1 MMKNE
6 EDFTKT
12 SSRGEEMAENRN
24 YYKKKIVLLLF
35 ILTIVFGL
43 FSLYQ
48 YYRVKITNPFQLLS
62 AVLYGTIKLFLFAAP
77 LSAEAN
83 AGVMYEFAKWMA
95 PILTSAFIFT
105 QISNILLHSKNVIL
119 NRMSG
124 NHIVLFGSGKMTE
137 ILIGNLKKA
146 KKNYRLSLVS
156 GDFLDERLKNQYERK
171 GIACYRLDFGKS
183 DKNEIRELFTT
194 LKIKNAKY
202 LFFTAESDLENFSLY
217 AGVIERIKPGRGM
230 TAYVHSESG
239 TVAAYMEDLLSEER
253 NKEESLK
260 KLDTVHFNERD
271 LSIRMLLQEKLV
283 RDSLFQSLNGL
294 STLSAPE
301 NEASENREGES
312 GSQNGATENREEEV
326 LSVDNMEKRIRPPH
340 ILLFGVNEL
349 SLPLFKQLANDATF
363 SLTKKTKITVLDEDA
378 EKKVAEILSIYG
390 ETAVEDFSKRK
401 TPSSGLTM
409 ALDIE
414 WFALGDSS
422 KEAVQKE
429 HLDNYL
435 RELAKRD
442 TPDLFFLMDK
452 DIVKNLKTL
461 HLINL
466 YFNQSAKIIR
476 NVTRV
481 DLTELLPKKGGAIR
495 SFGDISEI
503 LTENV
508 LIRESLDRRAKAFN
522 ESYNKAARL
531 SGMGEGT
538 SWNALSYVKKNS
550 SRLSATHQVV
560 KEEILRKVFPGKKD
574 ADIRDY
580 CKEKLSEFREL
591 QKGQKE
597 HPEEFHQRFSC
608 FLAENPLLDFLSRLE
623 HKRWCNSYYAMGF
636 RYGEKKDENR
646 KTHPCLIKD
655 WGEVI
660 GEKFALCHPE
670 YDLLSVFC
678 LFQEES

>member
-1 MMKNE
+1 M
-6 EDFTKT
+6 T
-12 SSRGEEMAENRN
+12 ENRN
-24 YYKKKIVLLLF
+24 YYKKKIVLLLC
-35 ILTIVFGL
+35 ILTIVFGV

-48 YYRVKITNPFQLLS
+48 YYRGKITNPFQLLS

-83 AGVMYEFAKWMA
+83 AGIMYEFAKWMA

-119 NRMSG
+119 NRLSG

-137 ILIGNLKKA
+137 LLIGNLKKS
-146 KKNYRLSLVS
+146 KKKYRLSLIS
-156 GDFLDERLKNQYERK
+156 ADFLDERLKNQYERK

-202 LFFTAESDLENFSLY
+202 LFFTAESDLDNFSLY
-217 AGVIERIKPGRGM
+217 AGVIERIKPARAM

-239 TVAAYMEDLLSEER
+239 TVATYMEELLSEER
-253 NKEESLK
+253 KKEESLQ

-294 STLSAPE
+294 STLRAPE

-476 NVTRV
+476 NVTQV

>member
-1 MMKNE
+1 M
-6 EDFTKT
+6 T
-12 SSRGEEMAENRN
+12 ENRN
-24 YYKKKIVLLLF
+24 YYKKKIVLLLC
-35 ILTIVFGL
+35 ILTIVFGV

-48 YYRVKITNPFQLLS
+48 YYRGKITNPFQLLS

-83 AGVMYEFAKWMA
+83 AGIMYEFAKWMA

-119 NRMSG
+119 NRLSG

-137 ILIGNLKKA
+137 LLIGNLKKS
-146 KKNYRLSLVS
+146 KKKYRLSLIS
-156 GDFLDERLKNQYERK
+156 ADFLDERLKNQYERK

-202 LFFTAESDLENFSLY
+202 LFFTAESDLDNFSLY
-217 AGVIERIKPGRGM
+217 AGVIERIKPARAM

-239 TVAAYMEDLLSEER
+239 TVAAYMEELLSEER
-253 NKEESLK
+253 KKEESLQ

-283 RDSLFQSLNGL
+283 RDSLFHCLNGL
-294 STLSAPE
+294 LTLSAPE
-301 NEASENREGES
+301 NGASES
-312 GSQNGATENREEEV
+312 REEERREKDSLKEEV
-326 LSVDNMEKRIRPPH
+326 ISVDNMEKRIRPPH

-349 SLPLFKQLANDATF
+349 SLPLLKQLANDATF

-414 WFALGDSS
+414 CIELGASS
-422 KEAVQKE
+422 KETVQKE
-429 HLDNYL
+429 HLENYL
-435 RELAKRD
+435 RKVAMCD
-442 TPDLFFLMDK
+442 APDLFFLMDK

-476 NVTRV
+476 NVTQV

-522 ESYNKAARL
+522 ESYNKAASL

-608 FLAENPLLDFLSRLE
+608 FLEENPLLDFLSRLE

-646 KTHPCLIKD
+646 KTHPCLIED

>member
-1 MMKNE
+1 M
-6 EDFTKT
+6 
-12 SSRGEEMAENRN
+12 
-24 YYKKKIVLLLF
+24 
-35 ILTIVFGL
+35 
-43 FSLYQ
+43 
-48 YYRVKITNPFQLLS
+48 KITNPFQLLS

-137 ILIGNLKKA
+137 ILIMNLKKT

-217 AGVIERIKPGRGM
+217 ADVIERIKPGRGM

-239 TVAAYMEDLLSEER
+239 TVAAYMEELLSEER

-260 KLDTVHFNERD
+260 KLDTVHFNERG

-283 RDSLFQSLNGL
+283 RDSFFQSLNGL
-294 STLSAPE
+294 STFCAPKKE
-301 NEASENREGES
+301 ELESRNRESEKRKGESERQNGASENREGE
-312 GSQNGATENREEEV
+312 V
-326 LSVDNMEKRIRPPH
+326 LSVRNMDKRIRPPH

-349 SLPLFKQLANDATF
+349 SLPLLKQLANDATF
-363 SLTKKTKITVLDEDA
+363 SLTKKTKITILDEDA
-378 EKKVAEILSIYG
+378 EQRVAELLSLYA
-390 ETAVEDFSKRK
+390 ETALEDSSKRK

-414 WFALGDSS
+414 WIELGSSS

-429 HLDNYL
+429 HLENYL
-435 RELAKRD
+435 RKVAEGDA
-442 TPDLFFLMDK
+442 PDLFFLLDK

-466 YFNQSAKIIR
+466 YFDQSSKIIR
-476 NVTRV
+476 NVTPV

-508 LIRESLDRRAKAFN
+508 LIRESLDKRAKAFN
-522 ESYNKAARL
+522 ESYNKAASL
-531 SGMGEGT
+531 SGMEEGT

-560 KEEILRKVFPGKKD
+560 KEAILRKVFPGKKD
-574 ADIRDY
+574 ADIQDY

-591 QKGQKE
+591 QKVQKE
-597 HPEEFHQRFSC
+597 HPEEFHQYFCRF
-608 FLAENPLLDFLSRLE
+608 LEENPLLDFLSRLE

-646 KTHPCLIKD
+646 KTHPCLIED
-655 WGEVI
+655 WEEVI
-660 GEKFALCHPE
+660 GEKFSLCHPE

>member
-1 MMKNE
+1 M
-6 EDFTKT
+6 T
-12 SSRGEEMAENRN
+12 ENRN
-24 YYKKKIVLLLF
+24 YYKKKIVLLLC
-35 ILTIVFGL
+35 ILTIVFGV

-48 YYRVKITNPFQLLS
+48 YYRGKITNPFQLLS

-83 AGVMYEFAKWMA
+83 AGIMYEFAKWMA

-119 NRMSG
+119 NRLSG

-137 ILIGNLKKA
+137 LLIGNLKKS
-146 KKNYRLSLVS
+146 KKKYRLSLIS
-156 GDFLDERLKNQYERK
+156 ADFLDERLKNQYERK

-202 LFFTAESDLENFSLY
+202 LFFTAESDLDNFSLY
-217 AGVIERIKPGRGM
+217 AGVIERIKPARAM

-239 TVAAYMEDLLSEER
+239 TVAAYMEELLSEER
-253 NKEESLK
+253 KKEESLQ

-283 RDSLFQSLNGL
+283 RDSLFHCLNGL
-294 STLSAPE
+294 LTLSAPE
-301 NEASENREGES
+301 NGASES
-312 GSQNGATENREEEV
+312 REEERREKDSLKEEV
-326 LSVDNMEKRIRPPH
+326 ISVDNMEKRIRPPH

-349 SLPLFKQLANDATF
+349 SLPLLKQLANDATF

-414 WFALGDSS
+414 CIELGASS
-422 KEAVQKE
+422 KETVQKE
-429 HLDNYL
+429 HLENYL
-435 RELAKRD
+435 RKVAMCD
-442 TPDLFFLMDK
+442 APDLFFLMDK

-476 NVTRV
+476 NVTQV

-522 ESYNKAARL
+522 ESYNKAASL

-608 FLAENPLLDFLSRLE
+608 FLEENPLLDFLSRLE

-636 RYGEKKDENR
+636 RFGEKKDENR
-646 KTHPCLIKD
+646 KTHPCLIED

>member
-1 MMKNE
+1 M
-6 EDFTKT
+6 T
-12 SSRGEEMAENRN
+12 ENRN
-24 YYKKKIVLLLF
+24 YYKKKIVLLLC
-35 ILTIVFGL
+35 ILTIVFGV

-48 YYRVKITNPFQLLS
+48 YYRGKITNPFQLLS

-83 AGVMYEFAKWMA
+83 AGIMYEFAKWMA

-119 NRMSG
+119 NRLSG

-137 ILIGNLKKA
+137 LLIGNLKKS
-146 KKNYRLSLVS
+146 KKNYRLSLIS

-202 LFFTAESDLENFSLY
+202 LFFTAESDLDNFSLY
-217 AGVIERIKPGRGM
+217 AGVIERIKPARAM

-239 TVAAYMEDLLSEER
+239 TVATYMEELLSEER
-253 NKEESLK
+253 KKEESLQ

-294 STLSAPE
+294 STLRAPE

-476 NVTRV
+476 NVTQV

-522 ESYNKAARL
+522 ESYNKAASL

-538 SWNALSYVKKNS
+538 DWNALSYVKKNS

-580 CKEKLSEFREL
+580 CKEKLSKFREL

>member
-1 MMKNE
+1 M
-6 EDFTKT
+6 T
-12 SSRGEEMAENRN
+12 ENRN
-24 YYKKKIVLLLF
+24 YYKKKIVLLLC
-35 ILTIVFGL
+35 ILTIVFGV

-48 YYRVKITNPFQLLS
+48 YYRGKITNPFQLLS

-83 AGVMYEFAKWMA
+83 AGIMYEFAKWMA

-119 NRMSG
+119 NRLSG

-137 ILIGNLKKA
+137 LLIGNLKKS
-146 KKNYRLSLVS
+146 KKKYRLSLIS

-171 GIACYRLDFGKS
+171 GIACYRLDFGKC

-217 AGVIERIKPGRGM
+217 AGVIERIKPARAM

-239 TVAAYMEDLLSEER
+239 TVATYMEELLSEER
-253 NKEESLK
+253 KKEESLQ

-294 STLSAPE
+294 STLRAPE

-466 YFNQSAKIIR
+466 YFAQSAKIIR
-476 NVTRV
+476 NVTQV

>member
-1 MMKNE
+1 M
-6 EDFTKT
+6 T
-12 SSRGEEMAENRN
+12 ENRN
-24 YYKKKIVLLLF
+24 YYKKKIVLLLC
-35 ILTIVFGL
+35 ILTIVFGV

-48 YYRVKITNPFQLLS
+48 YYRGKITNPFQLLS

-83 AGVMYEFAKWMA
+83 AGIMYEFAKWMA

-119 NRMSG
+119 NRLSG

-137 ILIGNLKKA
+137 LLIGNLKKS
-146 KKNYRLSLVS
+146 KKKYRLSLIS

-171 GIACYRLDFGKS
+171 GIACYRLDFGKC

-217 AGVIERIKPGRGM
+217 AGVIERIKPARAM

-239 TVAAYMEDLLSEER
+239 TVATYMEELLSEER
-253 NKEESLK
+253 KKEESLQ

-294 STLSAPE
+294 STLRAPE
-301 NEASENREGES
+301 NEASES
-312 GSQNGATENREEEV
+312 REEERREKDSLKEEV
-326 LSVDNMEKRIRPPH
+326 ISVDNMEKRIRPPH

-476 NVTRV
+476 NVTQV

>member
-1 MMKNE
+1 M
-6 EDFTKT
+6 T
-12 SSRGEEMAENRN
+12 ENRN
-24 YYKKKIVLLLF
+24 YYKKKIVLLLC
-35 ILTIVFGL
+35 ILTIVFGV

-48 YYRVKITNPFQLLS
+48 YYRGKITNPFQLLS

-83 AGVMYEFAKWMA
+83 AGIMYEFAKWMA

-119 NRMSG
+119 NRLSG

-137 ILIGNLKKA
+137 LLIGNLKKS
-146 KKNYRLSLVS
+146 KKKYRLSLIS

-171 GIACYRLDFGKS
+171 GIACYRLDFGKC

-202 LFFTAESDLENFSLY
+202 LFFTAESDLDNFSLY
-217 AGVIERIKPGRGM
+217 AGVIERIKPERAM

-239 TVAAYMEDLLSEER
+239 TVAAYMEELLSEER
-253 NKEESLK
+253 NKEESLQ

-294 STLSAPE
+294 LTLSAPE
-301 NEASENREGES
+301 NEASEKREGER
-312 GSQNGATENREEEV
+312 REKDSLKEEI

-522 ESYNKAARL
+522 ESYNKAASL

-560 KEEILRKVFPGKKD
+560 KEAILRKVFLGKKD

-646 KTHPCLIKD
+646 KTHPCLIED

>member
-1 MMKNE
+1 M
-6 EDFTKT
+6 T
-12 SSRGEEMAENRN
+12 ENRN
-24 YYKKKIVLLLF
+24 YYKKKIVLLLC

-83 AGVMYEFAKWMA
+83 AGIMYEFAKWMA

-119 NRMSG
+119 NRLSG

-137 ILIGNLKKA
+137 LLIGNLKKS
-146 KKNYRLSLVS
+146 KKNYRLSLIS

-202 LFFTAESDLENFSLY
+202 LFFTAESDLDNFSLY
-217 AGVIERIKPGRGM
+217 AGVIERIKPARAM

-239 TVAAYMEDLLSEER
+239 TVATYMEELLSEER
-253 NKEESLK
+253 KKEESLQ

-294 STLSAPE
+294 STLRAPE

-466 YFNQSAKIIR
+466 YFAQSAKILR
-476 NVTRV
+476 NVTQV

-508 LIRESLDRRAKAFN
+508 LIRESLDKRAKAFN
-522 ESYNKAARL
+522 ESYNKAASL

-608 FLAENPLLDFLSRLE
+608 FLEENPLLDFLSRLE

>member
-1 MMKNE
+1 M
-6 EDFTKT
+6 T
-12 SSRGEEMAENRN
+12 ENRN
-24 YYKKKIVLLLF
+24 YYKKKIVLLLC
-35 ILTIVFGL
+35 ILTIVFGV

-48 YYRVKITNPFQLLS
+48 YYRGKITNPFQLLS

-83 AGVMYEFAKWMA
+83 AGIMYEFAKWMA

-119 NRMSG
+119 NRLSG

-137 ILIGNLKKA
+137 LLIGNLKKS
-146 KKNYRLSLVS
+146 KKNYRLSLIS

-202 LFFTAESDLENFSLY
+202 LFFTAESDLDNFSLY
-217 AGVIERIKPGRGM
+217 AGVIERIKPARAM

-239 TVAAYMEDLLSEER
+239 TVATYMEELLSEER
-253 NKEESLK
+253 KKEESLQ

-294 STLSAPE
+294 LTLSAPE

-476 NVTRV
+476 NVTQV

-522 ESYNKAARL
+522 ESYNKAASL

>member
-1 MMKNE
+1 M
-6 EDFTKT
+6 T
-12 SSRGEEMAENRN
+12 ENRN

-35 ILTIVFGL
+35 ILTIVFGV

-48 YYRVKITNPFQLLS
+48 YYRGKITNSFQLLS

-83 AGVMYEFAKWMA
+83 AGIMYEFAKWMA

-239 TVAAYMEDLLSEER
+239 TVAAYMEELLSEER

-294 STLSAPE
+294 STLRAPR
-301 NEASENREGES
+301 NGASENRKGEK
-312 GSQNGATENREEEV
+312 REENSLKGEL
-326 LSVDNMEKRIRPPH
+326 LSVKNMEVRIHPPH

-349 SLPLFKQLANDATF
+349 SLPLLKELANDATF
-363 SLTKKTKITVLDEDA
+363 SLTKKTKITILDEDA
-378 EKKVAEILSIYG
+378 EQRVAEILSLYA
-390 ETAVEDFSKRK
+390 ETALEDSSKRK

-414 WFALGDSS
+414 CIELGASS
-422 KEAVQKE
+422 KETVQKE
-429 HLDNYL
+429 HLENYL
-435 RELAKRD
+435 RKVAMCD
-442 TPDLFFLMDK
+442 APDLFFLLDK

-466 YFNQSAKIIR
+466 YFDKSAKIIR
-476 NVTRV
+476 NVTQV
-481 DLTELLPKKGGAIR
+481 DLTELLPKKSGAIR

-508 LIRESLDRRAKAFN
+508 LIRESLDKRAKAFN
-522 ESYNKAARL
+522 ESYNKAASL

-560 KEEILRKVFPGKKD
+560 KEAILRKVFPGKKD
-574 ADIRDY
+574 ADIQDY

-591 QKGQKE
+591 QKVQKE
-597 HPEEFHQRFSC
+597 HPEEFHQCFCRF
-608 FLAENPLLDFLSRLE
+608 LEENPLLDFLSRLE

-646 KTHPCLIKD
+646 KTHPCLIED

-678 LFQEES
+678 LFQEAS

>member
-1 MMKNE
+1 M
-6 EDFTKT
+6 T
-12 SSRGEEMAENRN
+12 ENRN
-24 YYKKKIVLLLF
+24 YYKKKIVLLLC
-35 ILTIVFGL
+35 ILTIVFGV

-48 YYRVKITNPFQLLS
+48 YYRGKITNPFQLLS

-83 AGVMYEFAKWMA
+83 AGIMYEFAKWMA

-119 NRMSG
+119 NRLSG

-137 ILIGNLKKA
+137 LLIGNLKKS
-146 KKNYRLSLVS
+146 KKKYRLSLIS

-171 GIACYRLDFGKS
+171 GIACYRLDFGKC

-202 LFFTAESDLENFSLY
+202 LFFTVESDLENFSLY
-217 AGVIERIKPGRGM
+217 AGVIERIKPARAM

-239 TVAAYMEDLLSEER
+239 TVATYMEELLSEER
-253 NKEESLK
+253 KKEESLQ

-294 STLSAPE
+294 LTLSAPE
-301 NEASENREGES
+301 NEASENREGER
-312 GSQNGATENREEEV
+312 REKDSLKEEV

-466 YFNQSAKIIR
+466 YFAQSAKILR
-476 NVTRV
+476 NVTQV

-508 LIRESLDRRAKAFN
+508 LIRESLDKRAKAFN
-522 ESYNKAARL
+522 ESYNKAASL

-538 SWNALSYVKKNS
+538 DWNALSYVKKNS

-608 FLAENPLLDFLSRLE
+608 FLEENPLLDFLSRLE

-646 KTHPCLIKD
+646 KTHPCLIED

>member
-1 MMKNE
+1 M
-6 EDFTKT
+6 T
-12 SSRGEEMAENRN
+12 ENRN

-83 AGVMYEFAKWMA
+83 AGIMYEFAKWMA

-119 NRMSG
+119 NRLSG

-137 ILIGNLKKA
+137 LLIGNLKKS
-146 KKNYRLSLVS
+146 KKKYRLSLIS
-156 GDFLDERLKNQYERK
+156 ADFLDERLKNQYERK

-202 LFFTAESDLENFSLY
+202 LFFTAESDLDNFSLY
-217 AGVIERIKPGRGM
+217 AGVIERIKPARAM

-239 TVAAYMEDLLSEER
+239 TVAAYMEELLSEER
-253 NKEESLK
+253 KKEESLQ

-283 RDSLFQSLNGL
+283 RDSLFHCLNGL
-294 STLSAPE
+294 LTLSAPE
-301 NEASENREGES
+301 NGASES
-312 GSQNGATENREEEV
+312 REEERREKDSLKEEV
-326 LSVDNMEKRIRPPH
+326 ISVDNMEKRIRPPH

-349 SLPLFKQLANDATF
+349 SLPLLKQLANDATF

-414 WFALGDSS
+414 CIELGASS
-422 KEAVQKE
+422 KETVQKE
-429 HLDNYL
+429 HLENYL
-435 RELAKRD
+435 RKVAMCD
-442 TPDLFFLMDK
+442 APDLFFLMDK

-476 NVTRV
+476 NVTQV

-522 ESYNKAARL
+522 ESYNKAASL

-574 ADIRDY
+574 ADIRNY

-608 FLAENPLLDFLSRLE
+608 FLEENPLLDFLSRLE

-646 KTHPCLIKD
+646 KTHPCLIED

>member
-1 MMKNE
+1 M
-6 EDFTKT
+6 T
-12 SSRGEEMAENRN
+12 ENRN
-24 YYKKKIVLLLF
+24 YYKKKIVLLLC
-35 ILTIVFGL
+35 ILTIVFGV

-48 YYRVKITNPFQLLS
+48 YYRGKITNPFQLLS

-83 AGVMYEFAKWMA
+83 AGIMYEFAKWMA

-119 NRMSG
+119 NRLSG

-137 ILIGNLKKA
+137 LLIGNLKKL
-146 KKNYRLSLVS
+146 KKKYRLSLIS
-156 GDFLDERLKNQYERK
+156 ADFLDERLKNQYERK

-202 LFFTAESDLENFSLY
+202 LFFTAESDLDNFSLY
-217 AGVIERIKPGRGM
+217 AGVIERIKPARAM

-239 TVAAYMEDLLSEER
+239 TVAAYMEELLSEER
-253 NKEESLK
+253 KKEESLQ

-283 RDSLFQSLNGL
+283 RDSLFHCLNGL
-294 STLSAPE
+294 LTLSAPE
-301 NEASENREGES
+301 NGASES
-312 GSQNGATENREEEV
+312 REEERREKDSLKEEV
-326 LSVDNMEKRIRPPH
+326 ISVDNMEKRIRPPH

-349 SLPLFKQLANDATF
+349 SLPLLKQLANDATF

-414 WFALGDSS
+414 CIELGASS
-422 KEAVQKE
+422 KETVQKE
-429 HLDNYL
+429 HLENYL
-435 RELAKRD
+435 RKVAMCD
-442 TPDLFFLMDK
+442 APDLFFLMDK

-476 NVTRV
+476 NVTQV

-522 ESYNKAARL
+522 ESYNKAASL

-608 FLAENPLLDFLSRLE
+608 FLEENPLLDFLSRLE

-646 KTHPCLIKD
+646 KTHPCLIED

-660 GEKFALCHPE
+660 GEKFAQCHPE

>member
-1 MMKNE
+1 M
-6 EDFTKT
+6 T
-12 SSRGEEMAENRN
+12 ENRN
-24 YYKKKIVLLLF
+24 YYKKKIVLLLC
-35 ILTIVFGL
+35 ILTIVFGV

-48 YYRVKITNPFQLLS
+48 YYRGKITNPFQLLS

-83 AGVMYEFAKWMA
+83 AGIMYEFAKWMA

-119 NRMSG
+119 NRLSG

-137 ILIGNLKKA
+137 LLIGNLKKS
-146 KKNYRLSLVS
+146 KKNYRLSLIS

-202 LFFTAESDLENFSLY
+202 LFFTAESDLDNFSLY
-217 AGVIERIKPGRGM
+217 AGVIERIKPARAM

-239 TVAAYMEDLLSEER
+239 TVATYMEELLSEER
-253 NKEESLK
+253 KKEESLQ

-294 STLSAPE
+294 LTLSAPE
-301 NEASENREGES
+301 NEASES
-312 GSQNGATENREEEV
+312 REEERREKDSLKEEV
-326 LSVDNMEKRIRPPH
+326 ISVDNMEVRIHPPH

-414 WFALGDSS
+414 CIELGASS
-422 KEAVQKE
+422 KETVQKE
-429 HLDNYL
+429 HLENYL
-435 RELAKRD
+435 RKVAMCD
-442 TPDLFFLMDK
+442 APDLFFLMDK

-476 NVTRV
+476 NVTQV

-522 ESYNKAARL
+522 ESYNKAASL

-608 FLAENPLLDFLSRLE
+608 FLEENPPLDFLSRLE

-646 KTHPCLIKD
+646 KTHPCLIED

>member
-1 MMKNE
+1 M
-6 EDFTKT
+6 T
-12 SSRGEEMAENRN
+12 ENRN

-35 ILTIVFGL
+35 ILTIVFGV

-48 YYRVKITNPFQLLS
+48 YYRGKITNPFQLLS

-83 AGVMYEFAKWMA
+83 AGIMYEFAKWMA

-119 NRMSG
+119 NRLSG

-137 ILIGNLKKA
+137 LLIGNLKKS
-146 KKNYRLSLVS
+146 KKKYRLSLIS

-171 GIACYRLDFGKS
+171 GIACYRLDFGKC

-217 AGVIERIKPGRGM
+217 AGVIERIKPARAM

-239 TVAAYMEDLLSEER
+239 TVATYMEELLSEER
-253 NKEESLK
+253 KKEESLQ

-294 STLSAPE
+294 LTLSAPE

-422 KEAVQKE
+422 KEAIQKE

-466 YFNQSAKIIR
+466 YFDKSAKIIR
-476 NVTRV
+476 NVTQV

>member
-1 MMKNE
+1 M
-6 EDFTKT
+6 T
-12 SSRGEEMAENRN
+12 ENRN
-24 YYKKKIVLLLF
+24 YYKKKIVLLLC
-35 ILTIVFGL
+35 ILTIVFGV

-48 YYRVKITNPFQLLS
+48 YYRGKITNPFQLLS

-83 AGVMYEFAKWMA
+83 AGIMYEFAKWMA

-119 NRMSG
+119 NRLSG

-137 ILIGNLKKA
+137 LLIGNLKKS
-146 KKNYRLSLVS
+146 KKKYRLSLIS

-171 GIACYRLDFGKS
+171 GIACYRLDFGKC

-202 LFFTAESDLENFSLY
+202 LFFTVESDLENFSLY
-217 AGVIERIKPGRGM
+217 AGVIERIKPARAM

-239 TVAAYMEDLLSEER
+239 TVATYMEELLSEER
-253 NKEESLK
+253 KKEESLQ

-294 STLSAPE
+294 LTLSAPE
-301 NEASENREGES
+301 NEASENREGER
-312 GSQNGATENREEEV
+312 REKDSLKEEV

-349 SLPLFKQLANDATF
+349 SLPLLKQLANDATF

-414 WFALGDSS
+414 CIELGASS
-422 KEAVQKE
+422 KETVQKE
-429 HLDNYL
+429 HLENYL
-435 RELAKRD
+435 RKVAMCD
-442 TPDLFFLMDK
+442 APDLFFLMDK

-466 YFNQSAKIIR
+466 YFNQSAKILR
-476 NVTRV
+476 NVTQV
-481 DLTELLPKKGGAIR
+481 DLTELLPKKSGAIR

-522 ESYNKAARL
+522 ESYNKAASL

-560 KEEILRKVFPGKKD
+560 KEAILRKVFPGKKD
-574 ADIRDY
+574 ADIQDY

-591 QKGQKE
+591 QKVQKE
-597 HPEEFHQRFSC
+597 HPEEFHQCFCRF
-608 FLAENPLLDFLSRLE
+608 LEENPLLDFLSRLE

-646 KTHPCLIKD
+646 KTHPCLIED

>member
-1 MMKNE
+1 M
-6 EDFTKT
+6 T
-12 SSRGEEMAENRN
+12 ENRN
-24 YYKKKIVLLLF
+24 YYKKKIVLLLC
-35 ILTIVFGL
+35 ILTIVFGV

-48 YYRVKITNPFQLLS
+48 YYRGKITNPFQLLS

-83 AGVMYEFAKWMA
+83 AGIMYEFAKWMA

-119 NRMSG
+119 NRLSG

-137 ILIGNLKKA
+137 LLIGNLKKS
-146 KKNYRLSLVS
+146 KKKYRLSLIS
-156 GDFLDERLKNQYERK
+156 ADFLDERLKNQYERK

-202 LFFTAESDLENFSLY
+202 LFFTAESDLDNFSLY
-217 AGVIERIKPGRGM
+217 AGVIERIKPARAM

-239 TVAAYMEDLLSEER
+239 TVAAYMEELLSEER
-253 NKEESLK
+253 KKEESLQ

-283 RDSLFQSLNGL
+283 RDSLFHCLNGL
-294 STLSAPE
+294 LTLSAPE
-301 NEASENREGES
+301 NGASES
-312 GSQNGATENREEEV
+312 REEERREKDSLKEEV
-326 LSVDNMEKRIRPPH
+326 ISVDNMEKRIRPPH

-349 SLPLFKQLANDATF
+349 SLPLLKQLANDATF
-363 SLTKKTKITVLDEDA
+363 SLTKKTKITILDEDA
-378 EKKVAEILSIYG
+378 ERKVAEILSIYG

-401 TPSSGLTM
+401 TPSSGLSM
-409 ALDIE
+409 ALDIK

-452 DIVKNLKTL
+452 DIVKNLKIL
-461 HLINL
+461 QLINF
-466 YFNQSAKIIR
+466 YFAKSAKILR
-476 NVTRV
+476 NVTQV

-508 LIRESLDRRAKAFN
+508 LIRESLDKRAKAFN
-522 ESYNKAARL
+522 ESYNKAASL

-560 KEEILRKVFPGKKD
+560 KEAILRKVFPGKKD
-574 ADIRDY
+574 ADIQDY

-591 QKGQKE
+591 QKVQKE
-597 HPEEFHQRFSC
+597 HPEEFHQCFCRF
-608 FLAENPLLDFLSRLE
+608 LEENPLLDFLSRLE

-646 KTHPCLIKD
+646 KTHPCLIED

>member
-1 MMKNE
+1 M
-6 EDFTKT
+6 T
-12 SSRGEEMAENRN
+12 ENRN
-24 YYKKKIVLLLF
+24 YYKKKIVLLLC
-35 ILTIVFGL
+35 ILTIVFGV

-48 YYRVKITNPFQLLS
+48 YYRGKITNPFQLLS

-83 AGVMYEFAKWMA
+83 AGIMYEFAKWMA

-119 NRMSG
+119 NRLSG

-137 ILIGNLKKA
+137 LLIGNLKKS
-146 KKNYRLSLVS
+146 KKKYRLSLIS
-156 GDFLDERLKNQYERK
+156 ADFLDERLKNQYERK

-202 LFFTAESDLENFSLY
+202 LFFTAESDLDNFSLY
-217 AGVIERIKPGRGM
+217 AGVIERIKPARAM

-239 TVAAYMEDLLSEER
+239 TVAAYMEELLSEER
-253 NKEESLK
+253 KKEESLQ

-283 RDSLFQSLNGL
+283 RDSLFHCLNGL
-294 STLSAPE
+294 LTLSAPE
-301 NEASENREGES
+301 NGASES
-312 GSQNGATENREEEV
+312 REEERREKDSLKEEV
-326 LSVDNMEKRIRPPH
+326 ISVDNMEKRIRPPH

-349 SLPLFKQLANDATF
+349 SLPLLKQLANDATF

-414 WFALGDSS
+414 WFTLGDPS

-476 NVTRV
+476 NVTQV
-481 DLTELLPKKGGAIR
+481 DLTELLPKKSGAIR

-508 LIRESLDRRAKAFN
+508 LIRESLDKRAKAFN
-522 ESYNKAARL
+522 ESYNKAASL

-560 KEEILRKVFPGKKD
+560 KEAILRKVFPGKKD
-574 ADIRDY
+574 ADIQDY

-591 QKGQKE
+591 QKVQKE
-597 HPEEFHQRFSC
+597 HPEEFHQCFCRF
-608 FLAENPLLDFLSRLE
+608 LEENPLLDFLSRLE

-646 KTHPCLIKD
+646 KTHPCLIED

-678 LFQEES
+678 LFQEAS

>member
-1 MMKNE
+1 M
-6 EDFTKT
+6 T
-12 SSRGEEMAENRN
+12 ENRN
-24 YYKKKIVLLLF
+24 YYKKKIVLLLC
-35 ILTIVFGL
+35 ILTIVFGV

-48 YYRVKITNPFQLLS
+48 YYRGKITNPFQLLS

-83 AGVMYEFAKWMA
+83 AGIMYEFAKWMA

-119 NRMSG
+119 NRLSG

-137 ILIGNLKKA
+137 LLIGNLKKS
-146 KKNYRLSLVS
+146 KKKYRLSLIS

-171 GIACYRLDFGKS
+171 GIACYRLDFGKC

-202 LFFTAESDLENFSLY
+202 LFFTVESDLENFSLY
-217 AGVIERIKPGRGM
+217 AGVIERIKPARAM

-239 TVAAYMEDLLSEER
+239 TVATYMEELLSEER
-253 NKEESLK
+253 KKEESLQ

-294 STLSAPE
+294 LTLSAPE
-301 NEASENREGES
+301 NEASENREGEV
-312 GSQNGATENREEEV
+312 GSQNEVSENREGERREKDSLKEEV

-349 SLPLFKQLANDATF
+349 SLPLLKQLANDATF

-414 WFALGDSS
+414 CIELGASS
-422 KEAVQKE
+422 KETVQKE
-429 HLDNYL
+429 HLENYL
-435 RELAKRD
+435 RKVAMCD
-442 TPDLFFLMDK
+442 APDLFFLMDK

-466 YFNQSAKIIR
+466 YFNQSAKILR
-476 NVTRV
+476 NVTQV
-481 DLTELLPKKGGAIR
+481 DLTELLPKKSGAIR

-508 LIRESLDRRAKAFN
+508 LIRESLAFN
-522 ESYNKAARL
+522 ESYNKAASL

-560 KEEILRKVFPGKKD
+560 KEAILRKVFPGKKD
-574 ADIRDY
+574 ADIQDY

-591 QKGQKE
+591 QKVQKE
-597 HPEEFHQRFSC
+597 HPEEFHQCFCRF
-608 FLAENPLLDFLSRLE
+608 LEENPLLDFLSRLE

-646 KTHPCLIKD
+646 KTHPCLIED

>member
-1 MMKNE
+1 M
-6 EDFTKT
+6 T
-12 SSRGEEMAENRN
+12 ENRN

-35 ILTIVFGL
+35 ILTIVFGV

-48 YYRVKITNPFQLLS
+48 YYRGKITNPFQLLS

-83 AGVMYEFAKWMA
+83 AGIMYEFAKWMA

-119 NRMSG
+119 NRLSG

-137 ILIGNLKKA
+137 LLIGNLKKS
-146 KKNYRLSLVS
+146 KKKYRLSLVS

-171 GIACYRLDFGKS
+171 GIACYRLDFGKC

-202 LFFTAESDLENFSLY
+202 LFFTVESDLENFSLY
-217 AGVIERIKPGRGM
+217 AGVIERIKPARAM

-239 TVAAYMEDLLSEER
+239 TVATYMEELLSEER
-253 NKEESLK
+253 KKEESLQ

-294 STLSAPE
+294 LTLSAPE
-301 NEASENREGES
+301 NEASENREGER
-312 GSQNGATENREEEV
+312 REKDSLKEEV

-349 SLPLFKQLANDATF
+349 SLPLLKQLANDATF

-414 WFALGDSS
+414 CIELGASS
-422 KEAVQKE
+422 KETVQKE
-429 HLDNYL
+429 HLENYL
-435 RELAKRD
+435 RKVAMCD
-442 TPDLFFLMDK
+442 APDLFFLMDK
-452 DIVKNLKTL
+452 DIVKNLKIL
-461 HLINL
+461 QLLNF
-466 YFNQSAKIIR
+466 YFAKSAKIIR
-476 NVTRV
+476 NVTQV
-481 DLTELLPKKGGAIR
+481 NLTELLPKKSGAIR

-508 LIRESLDRRAKAFN
+508 LIRESLDKRAKAFN
-522 ESYNKAARL
+522 ESYNKAASL

-646 KTHPCLIKD
+646 KTHPCLIED

-678 LFQEES
+678 LFQEAS

>member
-1 MMKNE
+1 M
-6 EDFTKT
+6 T
-12 SSRGEEMAENRN
+12 ENRN
-24 YYKKKIVLLLF
+24 YYKKKIVLLLC
-35 ILTIVFGL
+35 ILTIVYGV

-48 YYRVKITNPFQLLS
+48 YYRGKITNPFQLLS

-83 AGVMYEFAKWMA
+83 AGIMYEFAKWMA

-119 NRMSG
+119 NRLSG

-137 ILIGNLKKA
+137 LLIGNLKKS
-146 KKNYRLSLVS
+146 KKKYRLSLIS
-156 GDFLDERLKNQYERK
+156 ADFLDERLKNQYERK

-202 LFFTAESDLENFSLY
+202 LFFTAESDLDNFSLY
-217 AGVIERIKPGRGM
+217 AGVIERIKPARAM

-239 TVAAYMEDLLSEER
+239 TVAAYMEELLSEER
-253 NKEESLK
+253 KKEESLQ

-283 RDSLFQSLNGL
+283 RDSLFHCLNGL
-294 STLSAPE
+294 LTLSAPE
-301 NEASENREGES
+301 NGASES
-312 GSQNGATENREEEV
+312 REEERREKDSLKEEV
-326 LSVDNMEKRIRPPH
+326 ISVDNMEKRIRPPH

-349 SLPLFKQLANDATF
+349 SLPLLKQLANDATF

-414 WFALGDSS
+414 CIELGASS
-422 KEAVQKE
+422 KETVQKE
-429 HLDNYL
+429 HLENYL
-435 RELAKRD
+435 RKVAMCD
-442 TPDLFFLMDK
+442 APDLFFLMDK

-476 NVTRV
+476 NVTQV

-522 ESYNKAARL
+522 ESYNKAASL

-608 FLAENPLLDFLSRLE
+608 FLEENPLLDFLSRLE

-646 KTHPCLIKD
+646 KTHPCLIED

>member
-1 MMKNE
+1 M
-6 EDFTKT
+6 T
-12 SSRGEEMAENRN
+12 ENRN
-24 YYKKKIVLLLF
+24 YYKKKIVLLLC
-35 ILTIVFGL
+35 ILTIVFGV

-48 YYRVKITNPFQLLS
+48 YYRGKITNPFQLLS

-83 AGVMYEFAKWMA
+83 AGIMYEFAKWMA

-119 NRMSG
+119 NRLSG

-137 ILIGNLKKA
+137 LLIGNFKKS
-146 KKNYRLSLVS
+146 KKKYRLSLIS

-171 GIACYRLDFGKS
+171 GIACYRLDFGKC

-202 LFFTAESDLENFSLY
+202 LFFTVESDLENFSLY
-217 AGVIERIKPGRGM
+217 AGVIERIKPARAM

-239 TVAAYMEDLLSEER
+239 TVATYMEELLSEER
-253 NKEESLK
+253 KKEESLQ

-294 STLSAPE
+294 LTLSAPE
-301 NEASENREGES
+301 NEASENREGER
-312 GSQNGATENREEEV
+312 REKDSLKEEV

-349 SLPLFKQLANDATF
+349 SLPLLKQLANDATF

-422 KEAVQKE
+422 KEAIQKE

-476 NVTRV
+476 NVTQV

-508 LIRESLDRRAKAFN
+508 LIRESLDKRAKAFN
-522 ESYNKAARL
+522 ESYNKAASL

-608 FLAENPLLDFLSRLE
+608 FLEENPLLDFLSRLE

-646 KTHPCLIKD
+646 KTHPCLIED

-678 LFQEES
+678 LFQEEF

>member
-1 MMKNE
+1 M
-6 EDFTKT
+6 
-12 SSRGEEMAENRN
+12 
-24 YYKKKIVLLLF
+24 
-35 ILTIVFGL
+35 
-43 FSLYQ
+43 
-48 YYRVKITNPFQLLS
+48 KITNPFQLLS

-119 NRMSG
+119 NRLSG

-137 ILIGNLKKA
+137 LLIGNLKKS
-146 KKNYRLSLVS
+146 KKKYRLSLIS
-156 GDFLDERLKNQYERK
+156 ADFLDERLKNQYERK

-202 LFFTAESDLENFSLY
+202 LFFTAESDLDNFSLY
-217 AGVIERIKPGRGM
+217 AGVIERIKPARAM

-239 TVAAYMEDLLSEER
+239 TVAAYMEELLSEER
-253 NKEESLK
+253 KKEESLQ

-283 RDSLFQSLNGL
+283 RDSLFHCLNGL
-294 STLSAPE
+294 LTLSAPE
-301 NEASENREGES
+301 NGASES
-312 GSQNGATENREEEV
+312 REEERREKDSLKEEV
-326 LSVDNMEKRIRPPH
+326 ISVDNMEKRIRPPH

-349 SLPLFKQLANDATF
+349 SLPLLKQLANDATF

-414 WFALGDSS
+414 WFTLGDPS

-476 NVTRV
+476 NVTQV
-481 DLTELLPKKGGAIR
+481 DLTELLPKKSGAIR

-508 LIRESLDRRAKAFN
+508 LIRESLDKRAKAFN
-522 ESYNKAARL
+522 ESYNKAASL

-560 KEEILRKVFPGKKD
+560 KEAILRKVFPGKKD
-574 ADIRDY
+574 ADIQDY

-591 QKGQKE
+591 QKVQKE
-597 HPEEFHQRFSC
+597 HPEEFHQCFCRF
-608 FLAENPLLDFLSRLE
+608 LEENPLLDFLSRLE

-646 KTHPCLIKD
+646 KTHPCLIED
-655 WGEVI
+655 WEEVI
-660 GEKFALCHPE
+660 GEKFSLCHPE

>member
-1 MMKNE
+1 M
-6 EDFTKT
+6 T
-12 SSRGEEMAENRN
+12 ENRN
-24 YYKKKIVLLLF
+24 YYKKKIVLLLC
-35 ILTIVFGL
+35 ILTIVFGV

-48 YYRVKITNPFQLLS
+48 YYRGKITNPFQLLS

-83 AGVMYEFAKWMA
+83 AGIMYEFAKWMA
-95 PILTSAFIFT
+95 PILTSGFIFT

-119 NRMSG
+119 NRLSG

-137 ILIGNLKKA
+137 LLIGNLKKS
-146 KKNYRLSLVS
+146 KKNYRLSLIS

-202 LFFTAESDLENFSLY
+202 LFFTAESDLDNFSLY
-217 AGVIERIKPGRGM
+217 AGVIERIKPARAM

-239 TVAAYMEDLLSEER
+239 TVATYMEELLSEER
-253 NKEESLK
+253 KKEESLQ

-294 STLSAPE
+294 STLRAPE

-476 NVTRV
+476 NVTQV

>member
-1 MMKNE
+1 M
-6 EDFTKT
+6 T
-12 SSRGEEMAENRN
+12 ENRS

-35 ILTIVFGL
+35 ILTIVFGV

-48 YYRVKITNPFQLLS
+48 YYRGKITNPFQLLS

-83 AGVMYEFAKWMA
+83 AGIMYEFAKWMA

-119 NRMSG
+119 NRLSG
-124 NHIVLFGSGKMTE
+124 NHIVLFGSGNMTE
-137 ILIGNLKKA
+137 LLIGNLKKS
-146 KKNYRLSLVS
+146 KKKYRLSLVS

-171 GIACYRLDFGKS
+171 GIACYRLDFGKC

-217 AGVIERIKPGRGM
+217 AGVIERIKPARGM

-239 TVAAYMEDLLSEER
+239 TVAAYMEELLSEER
-253 NKEESLK
+253 NKEESLQ

-294 STLSAPE
+294 LTLSAPE
-301 NEASENREGES
+301 NEASENREGESGSQNEASENREGES

-326 LSVDNMEKRIRPPH
+326 LSVDNMEVRIHPPH

-349 SLPLFKQLANDATF
+349 SIPLFKQLANDATF

-414 WFALGDSS
+414 CIELGASS
-422 KEAVQKE
+422 KETVQKE
-429 HLDNYL
+429 HLENYL
-435 RELAKRD
+435 RKVAMCD
-442 TPDLFFLMDK
+442 TPDLFFLLDK

-466 YFNQSAKIIR
+466 YFAQSAKIIR
-476 NVTRV
+476 NVTQV

-522 ESYNKAARL
+522 ESYNKAASL
-531 SGMGEGT
+531 SRMGEGT

-597 HPEEFHQRFSC
+597 RPEEFHQRFSC

-646 KTHPCLIKD
+646 KTHPCLIED

>member
-1 MMKNE
+1 M
-6 EDFTKT
+6 T
-12 SSRGEEMAENRN
+12 ENRN
-24 YYKKKIVLLLF
+24 YYKKKIVLLLC
-35 ILTIVFGL
+35 ILTIVFGV

-48 YYRVKITNPFQLLS
+48 YYRGKITNPFQLLS

-83 AGVMYEFAKWMA
+83 AGIMYEFAKWMA

-119 NRMSG
+119 NRLSG

-137 ILIGNLKKA
+137 LLIGNLKKS
-146 KKNYRLSLVS
+146 KKNYRLSLIS

-217 AGVIERIKPGRGM
+217 AGVIERIKPARAM

-239 TVAAYMEDLLSEER
+239 TVATYMEELLSEER
-253 NKEESLK
+253 KKEESLQ

-294 STLSAPE
+294 LTLSAPE

-476 NVTRV
+476 NVTQV

>member
-1 MMKNE
+1 M
-6 EDFTKT
+6 T
-12 SSRGEEMAENRN
+12 ENRN
-24 YYKKKIVLLLF
+24 YYKKKIVLLLC
-35 ILTIVFGL
+35 ILTIVFGV

-48 YYRVKITNPFQLLS
+48 YYRGKITNPFQLLS

-83 AGVMYEFAKWMA
+83 AGIMYEFAKWMA

-119 NRMSG
+119 NRLSG

-137 ILIGNLKKA
+137 LLIGNLKKS
-146 KKNYRLSLVS
+146 KKKYRLSLIS

-171 GIACYRLDFGKS
+171 GIACYRLDFGKC

-217 AGVIERIKPGRGM
+217 AGVIERIKPARAM

-239 TVAAYMEDLLSEER
+239 TVATYMEELLSEER
-253 NKEESLK
+253 KKEESLQ

-294 STLSAPE
+294 LTLSAPE
-301 NEASENREGES
+301 NEASENREGER
-312 GSQNGATENREEEV
+312 REKDSLKEEV

-349 SLPLFKQLANDATF
+349 SLTLLKQLANDATF

-414 WFALGDSS
+414 CIELGASS
-422 KEAVQKE
+422 KETVQKE
-429 HLDNYL
+429 HLENYL
-435 RELAKRD
+435 RKVAMCD
-442 TPDLFFLMDK
+442 APDLFFLMDK

-476 NVTRV
+476 NVTQV

-522 ESYNKAARL
+522 ESYNKAASL

-597 HPEEFHQRFSC
+597 HPEEFHQHFSC
-608 FLAENPLLDFLSRLE
+608 FLEENPLLDFLSRLE

-646 KTHPCLIKD
+646 KTHPCLIED

>member
-1 MMKNE
+1 M
-6 EDFTKT
+6 T
-12 SSRGEEMAENRN
+12 ENRN
-24 YYKKKIVLLLF
+24 YYKKKIVLLLC
-35 ILTIVFGL
+35 ILTIVFGV

-48 YYRVKITNPFQLLS
+48 YYRGKITNPFQLLS

-83 AGVMYEFAKWMA
+83 AGIMYEFAKWMA

-119 NRMSG
+119 NRLSG

-137 ILIGNLKKA
+137 LLIGNLKKS
-146 KKNYRLSLVS
+146 KRNYRLSLIS

-171 GIACYRLDFGKS
+171 GIACYRLDFGKC

-202 LFFTAESDLENFSLY
+202 LFFTVESDLENFSLY
-217 AGVIERIKPGRGM
+217 AGVIERIKPARAM

-239 TVAAYMEDLLSEER
+239 TVATYMEELLSEER
-253 NKEESLK
+253 KKEESLQ

-271 LSIRMLLQEKLV
+271 LSIRMLLQEMLV

-294 STLSAPE
+294 LTLSAPE
-301 NEASENREGES
+301 NEASENREGER
-312 GSQNGATENREEEV
+312 REKDSLKEEV

-414 WFALGDSS
+414 CIELGASS
-422 KEAVQKE
+422 KETVQKE
-429 HLDNYL
+429 HLENYL
-435 RELAKRD
+435 RKVAMCD
-442 TPDLFFLMDK
+442 APDLFFLMDK

-476 NVTRV
+476 NVTQV

-522 ESYNKAARL
+522 ESYNKAASL
-531 SGMGEGT
+531 SGMGEVT

-597 HPEEFHQRFSC
+597 HPEEFHQCFCR

-646 KTHPCLIKD
+646 KTHPCLIED

>member
-1 MMKNE
+1 M
-6 EDFTKT
+6 T
-12 SSRGEEMAENRN
+12 ENRN
-24 YYKKKIVLLLF
+24 YYKKKIVLLLC
-35 ILTIVFGL
+35 ILTIVFGV

-48 YYRVKITNPFQLLS
+48 YYRGKITNPFQLLS

-83 AGVMYEFAKWMA
+83 AGIMYEFAKWMA

-119 NRMSG
+119 NRLSG

-137 ILIGNLKKA
+137 LLIGNLKKS
-146 KKNYRLSLVS
+146 KKKYRLSLIS
-156 GDFLDERLKNQYERK
+156 ADFLDERLKNQYERK

-202 LFFTAESDLENFSLY
+202 LFFTAESDLDNFSLY
-217 AGVIERIKPGRGM
+217 AGVIERIKPARAM

-239 TVAAYMEDLLSEER
+239 TVAAYMEELLSEER
-253 NKEESLK
+253 KKEESLQ

-283 RDSLFQSLNGL
+283 RDSLFHCLNGL
-294 STLSAPE
+294 LTLSAPE
-301 NEASENREGES
+301 NGASES
-312 GSQNGATENREEEV
+312 REEERREKDSLKEEV
-326 LSVDNMEKRIRPPH
+326 ISVDNMEKRIRPPH

-349 SLPLFKQLANDATF
+349 SLPLLKQLANDATF

-476 NVTRV
+476 NVTQV

-608 FLAENPLLDFLSRLE
+608 FLEENPLLDFLSRLE

-646 KTHPCLIKD
+646 KTHPCLIED

>member
-1 MMKNE
+1 M
-6 EDFTKT
+6 T
-12 SSRGEEMAENRN
+12 ENRN

-35 ILTIVFGL
+35 ILTIVFGV

-48 YYRVKITNPFQLLS
+48 YYRGKITNPFQLLS

-83 AGVMYEFAKWMA
+83 AGIMYEFAKWMA

-119 NRMSG
+119 NRLSG

-137 ILIGNLKKA
+137 LLIGNLKKSK
-146 KKNYRLSLVS
+146 KKNRLSLIS
-156 GDFLDERLKNQYERK
+156 
-171 GIACYRLDFGKS
+171 
-183 DKNEIRELFTT
+183 
-194 LKIKNAKY
+194 
-202 LFFTAESDLENFSLY
+202 LENFSLY
-217 AGVIERIKPGRGM
+217 AGVIERIKPARAM

-239 TVAAYMEDLLSEER
+239 TVATYMEELLSEER
-253 NKEESLK
+253 KKEESLQ

-294 STLSAPE
+294 LTLSAPE

-312 GSQNGATENREEEV
+312 GSQNDASENREGERREKDSLKEEV

-349 SLPLFKQLANDATF
+349 SLPLLKQLANDATF

-390 ETAVEDFSKRK
+390 ENAVEDFSKRK

-414 WFALGDSS
+414 CIELGASS
-422 KEAVQKE
+422 KETVQKE
-429 HLDNYL
+429 HLENYL
-435 RELAKRD
+435 RKVAMCD
-442 TPDLFFLMDK
+442 APDLFFLMDK

-476 NVTRV
+476 NVTQV

-522 ESYNKAARL
+522 ESYNKAEGL

-538 SWNALSYVKKNS
+538 DWNALSYVKKNS

-646 KTHPCLIKD
+646 KTHPCLIED

>member
-1 MMKNE
+1 M
-6 EDFTKT
+6 T
-12 SSRGEEMAENRN
+12 ENRN
-24 YYKKKIVLLLF
+24 YYKKKIVLLLC
-35 ILTIVFGL
+35 ILTIVFGV

-48 YYRVKITNPFQLLS
+48 YYRGKITNPFQLLS

-83 AGVMYEFAKWMA
+83 AGIMYEFAKWMA

-119 NRMSG
+119 NRLSG

-137 ILIGNLKKA
+137 LLIGNFKKS
-146 KKNYRLSLVS
+146 KKKYRLSLIS

-171 GIACYRLDFGKS
+171 GIACYRLDFGKC

-202 LFFTAESDLENFSLY
+202 LFFTVESDLENFSLY
-217 AGVIERIKPGRGM
+217 AGVIERIKPARAM

-239 TVAAYMEDLLSEER
+239 TVATYMEELLSEER
-253 NKEESLK
+253 KKEESLQ

-294 STLSAPE
+294 LTLSAPK
-301 NEASENREGES
+301 NGASENREGES
-312 GSQNGATENREEEV
+312 GSQNGATKSREGERREKDSLKEEV

-414 WFALGDSS
+414 CIELGASS
-422 KEAVQKE
+422 KETVQKE
-429 HLDNYL
+429 HLENYL
-435 RELAKRD
+435 RKVAMCD
-442 TPDLFFLMDK
+442 APDLFFLMDK

-476 NVTRV
+476 NVTQV

-522 ESYNKAARL
+522 ESYNKAASL

-538 SWNALSYVKKNS
+538 DWNALSYVKKNS

-646 KTHPCLIKD
+646 KTHPCLIED

>member
-1 MMKNE
+1 M
-6 EDFTKT
+6 T
-12 SSRGEEMAENRN
+12 ENRN

-48 YYRVKITNPFQLLS
+48 YYRGKITNPFQLLS

-83 AGVMYEFAKWMA
+83 AGIMYEFAKWMA

-119 NRMSG
+119 NRLSG
-124 NHIVLFGSGKMTE
+124 NHIVLFGSGKITE
-137 ILIGNLKKA
+137 LLIGNLKKS
-146 KKNYRLSLVS
+146 KKKYRLSLVS
-156 GDFLDERLKNQYERK
+156 GDFLDERLKNQYERQ

-202 LFFTAESDLENFSLY
+202 LFFTAESDLDNFSLY
-217 AGVIERIKPGRGM
+217 AGVIERIKPERAM

-239 TVAAYMEDLLSEER
+239 TVAAYMEELLSEER
-253 NKEESLK
+253 NKEESLQ

-294 STLSAPE
+294 STLRAPE
-301 NEASENREGES
+301 NEASENREGESGSQNETSENREGES

-326 LSVDNMEKRIRPPH
+326 LSVDNMEVRIHPPH

-349 SLPLFKQLANDATF
+349 SIPLFKQLANDATF

-390 ETAVEDFSKRK
+390 ENAVEDFSKRK
-401 TPSSGLTM
+401 TPSSGLAM

-414 WFALGDSS
+414 WFTLGDSS

-476 NVTRV
+476 NVTQV

-580 CKEKLSEFREL
+580 CKEKLSEFSEL
-591 QKGQKE
+591 QKVQKE
-597 HPEEFHQRFSC
+597 HPEEFHQCFCRF
-608 FLAENPLLDFLSRLE
+608 LEENPLLDFLSRLE

-646 KTHPCLIKD
+646 KTHPCLIED

>member
-1 MMKNE
+1 M
-6 EDFTKT
+6 T
-12 SSRGEEMAENRN
+12 ENRN
-24 YYKKKIVLLLF
+24 YYKKKIVLLLC
-35 ILTIVFGL
+35 ILTIVFGV

-48 YYRVKITNPFQLLS
+48 YYRGKITNPFQLLS

-83 AGVMYEFAKWMA
+83 AGIMYEFAKWMA

-119 NRMSG
+119 NRLSG

-137 ILIGNLKKA
+137 LLIGNLKKS
-146 KKNYRLSLVS
+146 KKKYRLSLIS
-156 GDFLDERLKNQYERK
+156 ADFLDERLKNQYERK

-202 LFFTAESDLENFSLY
+202 LFFTAESDLDNFSLY
-217 AGVIERIKPGRGM
+217 AGVIERIKPARAM

-239 TVAAYMEDLLSEER
+239 TVATYMEELLSEER
-253 NKEESLK
+253 KKEESLQ

-283 RDSLFQSLNGL
+283 RDSLFHCLNGL
-294 STLSAPE
+294 LTLSAPE
-301 NEASENREGES
+301 NGASES
-312 GSQNGATENREEEV
+312 REEERREKDSLKEEV
-326 LSVDNMEKRIRPPH
+326 ISVDNMEKRIRPPH

-349 SLPLFKQLANDATF
+349 SLPLLKQLANDATF
-363 SLTKKTKITVLDEDA
+363 SLTKKTKITILDEDA
-378 EKKVAEILSIYG
+378 ERKVAEILSIYG
-390 ETAVEDFSKRK
+390 ENAVEDFSKRK
-401 TPSSGLTM
+401 TPSSGLSM
-409 ALDIE
+409 ALDIK

-452 DIVKNLKTL
+452 DIVKNLKIL
-461 HLINL
+461 QLINF
-466 YFNQSAKIIR
+466 YFAKSAKIIR
-476 NVTRV
+476 NVTQV
-481 DLTELLPKKGGAIR
+481 NLTELLPKKGGAIR

-508 LIRESLDRRAKAFN
+508 LIRESLDKRAKAFN
-522 ESYNKAARL
+522 ESYNKAASL

-550 SRLSATHQVV
+550 SRLSAAHQVV

-608 FLAENPLLDFLSRLE
+608 FLEENPLLDFLSRLE

-646 KTHPCLIKD
+646 KTHPCLIED

>member
-1 MMKNE
+1 M
-6 EDFTKT
+6 T
-12 SSRGEEMAENRN
+12 ENRN
-24 YYKKKIVLLLF
+24 YYKKKIVLLLC
-35 ILTIVFGL
+35 ILTIVFGV

-48 YYRVKITNPFQLLS
+48 YYRGKITNPFQLLS

-83 AGVMYEFAKWMA
+83 AGIMYEFAKWMA

-119 NRMSG
+119 NRLSG
-124 NHIVLFGSGKMTE
+124 NHIVLFGSGKITE
-137 ILIGNLKKA
+137 LLIGNLKKS
-146 KKNYRLSLVS
+146 KKKYRLSLIS
-156 GDFLDERLKNQYERK
+156 ADFLDERLKNQYERK

-202 LFFTAESDLENFSLY
+202 LFFTAESDLDNFSLY
-217 AGVIERIKPGRGM
+217 AGVIERIKPERAM

-239 TVAAYMEDLLSEER
+239 TVAAYMEELLSEER
-253 NKEESLK
+253 KKEESLQ

-283 RDSLFQSLNGL
+283 RDSLFHCLNGL
-294 STLSAPE
+294 LTLSAPE
-301 NEASENREGES
+301 NGASES
-312 GSQNGATENREEEV
+312 REEERREKDSLKEEV
-326 LSVDNMEKRIRPPH
+326 ISVDNMEKRIRPPH

-349 SLPLFKQLANDATF
+349 SLPLLKQLANDATF

-390 ETAVEDFSKRK
+390 ENAVEDFSKRK
-401 TPSSGLTM
+401 TPSSGLAM

-414 WFALGDSS
+414 WFTLGDSS

-476 NVTRV
+476 NVTQV

-646 KTHPCLIKD
+646 KTHPCLIED

>member
-1 MMKNE
+1 M
-6 EDFTKT
+6 T
-12 SSRGEEMAENRN
+12 ENRN
-24 YYKKKIVLLLF
+24 YYKKKIVLLLC
-35 ILTIVFGL
+35 ILTIVFGV

-48 YYRVKITNPFQLLS
+48 YYRGKITNPFQLLS

-83 AGVMYEFAKWMA
+83 AGIMYEFAKWMA

-119 NRMSG
+119 NRLSG

-137 ILIGNLKKA
+137 LLIGNLKKS
-146 KKNYRLSLVS
+146 KKKYRLSLIS
-156 GDFLDERLKNQYERK
+156 ADFLDERLKNQYERK

-202 LFFTAESDLENFSLY
+202 LFFTAESDLDNFSLY
-217 AGVIERIKPGRGM
+217 AGVIERIKPARAM

-239 TVAAYMEDLLSEER
+239 TVAAYMEELLSEER
-253 NKEESLK
+253 KKEESLQ

-283 RDSLFQSLNGL
+283 RDSLFHCLNGL
-294 STLSAPE
+294 LTLSAPE
-301 NEASENREGES
+301 NGASES
-312 GSQNGATENREEEV
+312 REEERREKDSLKEEV
-326 LSVDNMEKRIRPPH
+326 ISVDNMEKRIRPPH

-349 SLPLFKQLANDATF
+349 SLPLLKQLANDATF

-414 WFALGDSS
+414 CIELGASS
-422 KEAVQKE
+422 KETVQKE
-429 HLDNYL
+429 HLENYL
-435 RELAKRD
+435 RKVAMCD
-442 TPDLFFLMDK
+442 APDLFFLMDK

-476 NVTRV
+476 NVTQV

-522 ESYNKAARL
+522 ESYNKAASL

-574 ADIRDY
+574 ADIRNY

-608 FLAENPLLDFLSRLE
+608 FLEENPLLDFLSRLE

-646 KTHPCLIKD
+646 KTHPCLIED

>member
-1 MMKNE
+1 M
-6 EDFTKT
+6 T
-12 SSRGEEMAENRN
+12 ENRN
-24 YYKKKIVLLLF
+24 YYKKKIVLLLC
-35 ILTIVFGL
+35 ILTIVFGV

-48 YYRVKITNPFQLLS
+48 YYRGKITNPFQLLS

-83 AGVMYEFAKWMA
+83 AGIMYEFAKWMA

-119 NRMSG
+119 NRLSG

-137 ILIGNLKKA
+137 LLIGNLKKL
-146 KKNYRLSLVS
+146 KKKYRLSLIS
-156 GDFLDERLKNQYERK
+156 ADFLDERLKNQYERK

-202 LFFTAESDLENFSLY
+202 LFFTAESDLDNFSLY
-217 AGVIERIKPGRGM
+217 AGVIERIKPARAM

-239 TVAAYMEDLLSEER
+239 TVAAYMEELLSEER
-253 NKEESLK
+253 KKEESLQ

-283 RDSLFQSLNGL
+283 RDSLFHCLNGL
-294 STLSAPE
+294 LTLSAPE
-301 NEASENREGES
+301 NGASES
-312 GSQNGATENREEEV
+312 REEERREKDSLKEEV
-326 LSVDNMEKRIRPPH
+326 ISVDNMEKRIRPPH

-349 SLPLFKQLANDATF
+349 SLPLLKQLANDATF

-414 WFALGDSS
+414 CIELGASS
-422 KEAVQKE
+422 KETVQKE
-429 HLDNYL
+429 HLENYL
-435 RELAKRD
+435 RKVAMCD
-442 TPDLFFLMDK
+442 APDLFFLMDK

-476 NVTRV
+476 NVTQV

-522 ESYNKAARL
+522 ESYNKAASL

-608 FLAENPLLDFLSRLE
+608 FLEENPLLDFLSRLE

-646 KTHPCLIKD
+646 KTHPCLIED

>member
-1 MMKNE
+1 M
-6 EDFTKT
+6 T
-12 SSRGEEMAENRN
+12 ENRN

-35 ILTIVFGL
+35 ILTIVFGV

-48 YYRVKITNPFQLLS
+48 YYRGKITNPFQLLS

-83 AGVMYEFAKWMA
+83 AGIMYEFAKWMA

-119 NRMSG
+119 NRLSG

-137 ILIGNLKKA
+137 LLIGNLKKS
-146 KKNYRLSLVS
+146 KTKYRLSLIS
-156 GDFLDERLKNQYERK
+156 RDFLDERLKNQYERK
-171 GIACYRLDFGKS
+171 GIACYRLDFGKC

-217 AGVIERIKPGRGM
+217 AGVIERIKPARAM

-239 TVAAYMEDLLSEER
+239 TVATYMEELLSEER
-253 NKEESLK
+253 KKEESLQ

-294 STLSAPE
+294 LTLYAPE
-301 NEASENREGES
+301 NEASENREGER
-312 GSQNGATENREEEV
+312 REKDSLKEEV

-349 SLPLFKQLANDATF
+349 SIPLFKQLANDATF

-414 WFALGDSS
+414 CIELGASS
-422 KEAVQKE
+422 KETVQKE
-429 HLDNYL
+429 HLENYL
-435 RELAKRD
+435 RKVAMCD
-442 TPDLFFLMDK
+442 APDLFFLMDK

-476 NVTRV
+476 NVTQV

-508 LIRESLDRRAKAFN
+508 LIRESLDKRAKAFN
-522 ESYNKAARL
+522 ESYNKAASV

-608 FLAENPLLDFLSRLE
+608 FLEENPLLDFLSRLE

-646 KTHPCLIKD
+646 KTHPCLIED

>member
-1 MMKNE
+1 M
-6 EDFTKT
+6 T
-12 SSRGEEMAENRN
+12 ENRN
-24 YYKKKIVLLLF
+24 YYKKKIVLLLC
-35 ILTIVFGL
+35 ILTIVFGV

-48 YYRVKITNPFQLLS
+48 YYRGKITNPFQLLS

-83 AGVMYEFAKWMA
+83 AGIMYEFAKWMA

-119 NRMSG
+119 NRLSG
-124 NHIVLFGSGKMTE
+124 KHIVLFGSGKITE
-137 ILIGNLKKA
+137 LLIGNLKKS
-146 KKNYRLSLVS
+146 KKKYRLSLVS

-202 LFFTAESDLENFSLY
+202 LFFTAESDLDNFSLY
-217 AGVIERIKPGRGM
+217 AGVIERIKPERAM

-239 TVAAYMEDLLSEER
+239 TVATYMEELLSEER
-253 NKEESLK
+253 KKEESLQ

-294 STLSAPE
+294 LTLSAPE
-301 NEASENREGES
+301 NEASENRE
-312 GSQNGATENREEEV
+312 EEV
-326 LSVDNMEKRIRPPH
+326 LSVDNMEVRIHPPH

-349 SLPLFKQLANDATF
+349 SIPLFKQLANDATF

-452 DIVKNLKTL
+452 DIVKNLKIL
-461 HLINL
+461 QLINF
-466 YFNQSAKIIR
+466 YFAKSAKIIR
-476 NVTRV
+476 NVTQV
-481 DLTELLPKKGGAIR
+481 NLTELLPKKGGAIR

-522 ESYNKAARL
+522 ESYNKAEGL

-608 FLAENPLLDFLSRLE
+608 FLEENPLLDFLSRLE

-646 KTHPCLIKD
+646 KTHPCLIED